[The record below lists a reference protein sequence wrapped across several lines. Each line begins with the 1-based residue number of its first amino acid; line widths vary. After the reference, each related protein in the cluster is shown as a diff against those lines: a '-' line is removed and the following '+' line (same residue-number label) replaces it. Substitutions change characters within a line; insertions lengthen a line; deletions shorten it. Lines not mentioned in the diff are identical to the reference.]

1 MGRNSVE
8 ATNAF
13 FNRAVRARR
22 AARFADERLDDV

>member
-22 AARFADERLDDV
+22 AARLADVRPEDA